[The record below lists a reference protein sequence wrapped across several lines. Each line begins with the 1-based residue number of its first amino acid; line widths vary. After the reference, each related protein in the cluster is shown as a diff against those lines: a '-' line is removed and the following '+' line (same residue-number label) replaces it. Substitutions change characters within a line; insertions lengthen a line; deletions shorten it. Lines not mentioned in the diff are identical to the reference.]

1 VFDLANNGGGSYSLT
16 TVFSFNGT
24 NGVSPEGGLIA
35 DAAGDLF
42 GTTSNSGNGEG
53 TVFELSGSGFQV
65 TPTSGG
71 GTITVG
77 NGNDTVTG
85 GDRDAIT
92 AGNGNDTVYAGAND
106 AVTLGNG
113 NDTYAGASDLITL
126 GTGNDTVAFAVSPSP
141 AAIGNETVNG
151 FNPAHDVIDFNV
163 ALLANYMAVMGAT
176 TQVGLDTVIQVDTNE
191 SVTLTNVIASTL
203 SSNNFHFS

>member
-1 VFDLANNGGGSYSLT
+1 LRVRAPHLGAVRTDGEVPQA
-16 TVFSFNGT
+16 
-24 NGVSPEGGLIA
+24 GLIA
-35 DAAGDLF
+35 DATGDLF
-42 GTTSNSGNGEG
+42 GTTGYGGAYGFLGG
-53 TVFELSGSGFQV
+53 TVFELTGTGFQV
-65 TPTSGG
+65 SS
-71 GTITVG
+71 TISLG

-85 GDRDAIT
+85 GDGDTIT

-106 AVTLGNG
+106 AISLGNGNDWVYAAASDLITLGNG
-113 NDTYAGASDLITL
+113 NDT
-126 GTGNDTVAFAVSPSP
+126 VAFGVSPSP
-141 AAIGNETVNG
+141 ATIGNATVNG